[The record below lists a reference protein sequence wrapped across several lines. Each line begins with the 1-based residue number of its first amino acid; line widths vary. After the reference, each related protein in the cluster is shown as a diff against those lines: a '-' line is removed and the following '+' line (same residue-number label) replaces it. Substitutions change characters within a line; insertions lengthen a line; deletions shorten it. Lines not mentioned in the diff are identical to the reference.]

1 MLASGIAHYELLA
14 SKIAVLLGKY
24 TVNQETGTA
33 LELAFQ
39 VSPKPKLKFAIQ
51 SAVRVVDC
59 ALSYRHGTARHG
71 TARHGTAATPT
82 LPTLTTL
89 LASTHTP
96 GTYVCICIRCT
107 GTCAASRFCLLL
119 SLSTNS

>member
-71 TARHGTAATPT
+71 TARHGTARHGTAATPT

-96 GTYVCICIRCT
+96 GTYV
-107 GTCAASRFCLLL
+107 
-119 SLSTNS
+119 

>member
-71 TARHGTAATPT
+71 TARHGTARHGTARR
-82 LPTLTTL
+82 L
-89 LASTHTP
+89 LQPSRPSPRCWRAHT
-96 GTYVCICIRCT
+96 RQAR
-107 GTCAASRFCLLL
+107 TCAYVSDAREHVQ
-119 SLSTNS
+119 

>member
-39 VSPKPKLKFAIQ
+39 VSPKPKPFAIQ
-51 SAVRVVDC
+51 SAVRVTV
-59 ALSYRHGTARHG
+59 RFRIGTAPHG

-96 GTYVCICIRCT
+96 GTYVGAYVSDAREHVQ
-107 GTCAASRFCLLL
+107 
-119 SLSTNS
+119 